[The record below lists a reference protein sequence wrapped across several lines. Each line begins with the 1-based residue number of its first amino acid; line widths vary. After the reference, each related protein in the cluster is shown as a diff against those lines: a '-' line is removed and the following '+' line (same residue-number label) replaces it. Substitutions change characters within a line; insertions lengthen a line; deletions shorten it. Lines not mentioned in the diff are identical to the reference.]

1 MLQLKFCN
9 EDKKI
14 LAYPA
19 SNDKYCNHA
28 NQTLKRSL
36 QGQTEVE
43 NVSQVFQNLFVSW
56 KRFMF
61 K

>member
-43 NVSQVFQNLFVSW
+43 NVSQVFQNLIVILE
-56 KRFMF
+56 MF
-61 K
+61 YV